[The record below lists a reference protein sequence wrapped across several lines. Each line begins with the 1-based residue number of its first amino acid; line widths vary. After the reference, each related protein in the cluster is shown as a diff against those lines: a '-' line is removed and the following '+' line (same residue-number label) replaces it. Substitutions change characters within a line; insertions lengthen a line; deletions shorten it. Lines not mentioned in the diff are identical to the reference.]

1 MNDTDLAKNILL
13 DKTCE
18 TCGYLKIINKLI
30 LCTKGPNDKQTIPT
44 NSCYGWIKKIN
55 PVNFS
60 DINTLLQQ
68 LSDSL
73 GVPKEYL
80 GGKKSN
86 S

>member
-1 MNDTDLAKNILL
+1 MNDTDLVKNILL

-18 TCGYLKIINKLI
+18 TCRYLKIMNKLI
-30 LCTKGPNDKQTIPT
+30 LCTKGPNDRSTIPT
-44 NSCYGWIKKIN
+44 NSCYKWIKN
-55 PVNFS
+55 PTNFS

-68 LSDSL
+68 LSNSL

-80 GGKKSN
+80 NGKKSN